1 MNLQPE
7 ALFRGDIRV
16 SSLPIVYTRI
26 NEAVNNPR
34 SSISD
39 ITEIISDDPGLTS
52 RLLQLVNSAFYG
64 YPGKIN
70 TISRALFIVGTQQLR
85 DLAMG
90 TSIINMFKGIS
101 KSLVDMDS
109 FWRHSI
115 ACGIAAKI
123 LATYRR
129 IGTNPEQYFVAGIV
143 HDIGRL
149 IIYEK
154 IPEQASE
161 ALLLSK
167 NEGYLLYE
175 SERKIFGFTHS
186 DVGRLLM
193 QIWKL
198 PPNLEEVIAFHHQ
211 PQMASSY
218 ALETAIIHIADIIVH
233 GMQLGTS
240 GEHRIPP
247 LDSNAWDLIG
257 LPNSILSPAM
267 DQIEREVAEIQQVI
281 FGKH

>member
-7 ALFRGDIRV
+7 SLFRGGICV

-34 SSISD
+34 SSTSD
-39 ITEIISDDPGLTS
+39 ITDIISDDPGLTS

-64 YPGKIN
+64 YPSKIN

-90 TSIINMFKGIS
+90 TSIINLFEGIS

-115 ACGIAAKI
+115 ACGITAKI

-129 IGTNPEQYFVAGIV
+129 IGTNAEQFFVAGIV

-154 IPEQASE
+154 MPDQAHE

-167 NEGYLLYE
+167 SEGYMLYE
-175 SERKIFGFTHS
+175 AERNVFGFTHA
-186 DVGRLLM
+186 DVGRLLTQM
-193 QIWKL
+193 WKL
-198 PPNLEEVIAFHHQ
+198 PPNLEEVVAFHHQ
-211 PQMASSY
+211 PQMAISY
-218 ALETAIIHIADIIVH
+218 PLETAIIHLADIIAN
-233 GMQLGTS
+233 GMQLGSS

-247 LDSNAWDLIG
+247 LNNTAWDIIG
-257 LPNSILSPAM
+257 LPTSILSPAM
-267 DQIEREVAEIQQVI
+267 DQLEREVADIQQLI
-281 FGKH
+281 FGNH